1 VAYKPCPEPGTE
13 AHAEASKKR
22 KADAYSKMA
31 NKHVKALAMKKT
43 RALKIVVPKAKS
55 SVK

>member
-1 VAYKPCPEPGTE
+1 V

-31 NKHVKALAMKKT
+31 NKHVKALVMKKT

-55 SVK
+55 GVK